1 MDLELNMDQNKMEQK
16 EMESQDKFKKLC
28 DYVIQTNTEIFDEM
42 EFEGTGEYENYLNP
56 IIDRLMMI
64 SVLANDALK
73 STLEFG
79 LMHNKT
85 YPKFPSMRNL
95 DIHSR
100 TREDSEQER
109 DASNIDWV
117 DQY

>member
-1 MDLELNMDQNKMEQK
+1 MRNIMNLNKMEQK
-16 EMESQDKFKKLC
+16 RIESEDKIKKLC
-28 DYVIQTNTEIFDEM
+28 DYVAQTQNEIFDEM
-42 EFEGTGEYENYLNP
+42 VFEGSAEYENSVNP
-56 IIDRLMMI
+56 IADRLMMI